1 MIKRICIDLDGT
13 LVKTDMLYESFIY
26 VMKKKPLT
34 FLKALFLLIKYG
46 KARFKSHLAKY
57 FEFQPSILPFNK
69 QVEEF
74 IDKQRS
80 RFPDAEFY
88 LVSASA
94 SSIVDTIATYT
105 ASFSGCYG
113 SSDTLNLSAERKA
126 EFLNQLFGYGGYVY
140 VGNSFHDI
148 PVWRCSSEAVCVD
161 TPKAVIKRLDSLGV
175 KYCEIRTRNKLI
187 KTVAGAIR
195 LRQWPKNLL
204 LFVPLITAD
213 LFTDIHSVISL
224 MIAFLSFSLLSSF
237 VYVLNDLLDLENDRS
252 HPSKKNRPFASGALS
267 IKAGLL
273 LLPLL
278 FISSL
283 ALSLILGG
291 VFASCL
297 IVYLI
302 ITTVYSFK
310 LKQFPM
316 LDCMVLSFLYT
327 FRMITGIMV
336 LNVPMS
342 LWLITFSGFFFLSL
356 ALVKR
361 MAEIRKKQE
370 DKVISVSDS
379 APGAPASV
387 PEKVMGRGYS
397 VADYPILSQI
407 SVAAGFISTLV
418 FALYVNSSKVQMFP
432 HPMIVCCCGPV
443 LVFWFSY
450 IFLKTH
456 RGEMSDDPVMFAI
469 KDRTSLVSG
478 ILFVGL
484 FISGVIS

>member
-1 MIKRICIDLDGT
+1 MRKFCVDLDGT
-13 LVKTDMLYESFIY
+13 FVKTDMLYESFIF
-26 VMKKKPLT
+26 VLKKNPLIA
-34 FLKALFLLIKYG
+34 LKSLFLLLKSG
-46 KARFKSHLAKY
+46 KAKFKHFLAGY
-57 FEFQPSILPFNK
+57 YDFDPSLLPYNQK
-69 QVEEF
+69 VAEY
-74 IDKQRS
+74 IDQQRLQ
-80 RFPDAEFY
+80 FPESQFY
-88 LVSASA
+88 LISA
-94 SSIVDTIATYT
+94 SSSAIVEKISSYAGK
-105 ASFSGCYG
+105 FSGWHG
-113 SSDTLNLSAERKA
+113 SSDELNLSAERKA
-126 EFLNQLFGYGGYVY
+126 DFLNAQFGREGYVY
-140 VGNSFHDI
+140 IGNSSHDI
-148 PVWRCSSEAVCVD
+148 PVWKCSSEAVCAD
-161 TPKAVIKRLDSLGV
+161 TPKAVTRRLARMGIKYSEICSSHNLFKSVIDGV
-175 KYCEIRTRNKLI
+175 R
-187 KTVAGAIR
+187 V
-195 LRQWPKNLL
+195 RQWPKNLL
-204 LFVPLITAD
+204 LFVPLITANLFAD
-213 LFTDIHSVISL
+213 LYSVLSL
-224 MIAFLSFSLLSSF
+224 TIAFFSFSLLSSF

-252 HPSKKNRPFASGALS
+252 HPSKRNRPFASGALS
-267 IKAGLL
+267 IRAGFI

-283 ALSLILGG
+283 ALSLILGD

-297 IVYLI
+297 LVYLI

-361 MAEIRKKQE
+361 MAEIRKKLDEKQPQGHSTMT
-370 DKVISVSDS
+370 DSSGSSPAKV
-379 APGAPASV
+379 
-387 PEKVMGRGYS
+387 KGRGYS

-407 SVAAGFISTLV
+407 SVATGFISTLV

-443 LVFWFSY
+443 LVFWFSH

-484 FISGVIS
+484 FICGVIS